1 MFKEAAMTLRL
12 VPEPD
17 YTGESG
23 VMAMR
28 SVQRALTAALQQ
40 EDWERIRHLDRICVV
55 LIDKVIAANRSDKTT
70 LIRALSELKGVYA
83 GLIAQCQQEVT
94 LLHAT

>member
-1 MFKEAAMTLRL
+1 MTLRL

-17 YTGESG
+17 YTGEQG
-23 VMAMR
+23 VLAMR
-28 SVQRALTAALQQ
+28 TVQQALTVALQQ
-40 EDWERIRHLDRICVV
+40 ENWERIRHLDRICVV
-55 LIDKVIAANRSDKTT
+55 LIDKVIAANRNDKTT

-94 LLHAT
+94 LLQAT

>member
-1 MFKEAAMTLRL
+1 
-12 VPEPD
+12 
-17 YTGESG
+17 
-23 VMAMR
+23 MAMR
-28 SVQRALTAALQQ
+28 SLQQALTVALQQ
-40 EDWERIRHLDRICVV
+40 EDWERIRHLDRVCVV
-55 LIDKVIAANRSDKTT
+55 LIDRVIAANRNDKST